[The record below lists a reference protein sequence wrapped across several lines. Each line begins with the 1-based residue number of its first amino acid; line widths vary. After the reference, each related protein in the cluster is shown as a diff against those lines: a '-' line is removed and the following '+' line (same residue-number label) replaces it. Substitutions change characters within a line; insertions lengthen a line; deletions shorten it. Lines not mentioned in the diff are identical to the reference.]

1 MAGRGRENADE
12 KILVAL
18 ACGAT
23 VPKAAADAGV
33 STRTV
38 ERRLADPK
46 FRARLHQL
54 RGETLERAGG
64 MLTAATL
71 KSVSTLVSLQDA
83 GHPAGVRLQAAKS
96 VLELALRV
104 REVAELEARL
114 AALETQLGDGLNTHP
129 LD

>member
-54 RGETLERAGG
+54 RGETLQRAGG

-71 KSVSTLVSLQDA
+71 KSVSTLVALQEA
-83 GHPAGVRLQAAKS
+83 NHPAAVRLGAARA
-96 VLELALRV
+96 VLDLALRL
-104 REVAELEARL
+104 REQTELENRL
-114 AALETQLGDGLNTHP
+114 TTLENRLGEGPDQLQE
-129 LD
+129 